1 MDIQREMLDEFRRE
15 LSTTRRIL
23 ERVPEDKLAWQ
34 PHPKSMALGQLAMHL
49 ATLPGSTVKIT
60 REDSFDLATRIREV
74 HIPKGTAEVFA
85 VLEQSARDVHAAL
98 TETSEARAEALWR
111 LMRGE
116 QEIISRSRHKIWRAF
131 LFNHWYHHRGQLTV
145 YLRLLD
151 IPVPS
156 VYGSSA
162 DERSF

>member
-1 MDIQREMLDEFRRE
+1 MDIRQEMLDEFRDE

-23 ERVPEDKLAWQ
+23 ERVPEDQLAWQ

-49 ATLPGSTVKIT
+49 AILPGSTAKIT
-60 REDSFDLATRIREV
+60 REDSFDLATRNREV
-74 HIPKGTAEVFA
+74 PIPKRTAEVLA
-85 VLEQSARDVHAAL
+85 VFEQSARDVEAAL
-98 TETSEARAEALWR
+98 TETSEDRAHALWR

-116 QEIISRSRHKIWRAF
+116 QEILSRARYKIWRAF